1 MRNLWLKYT
10 LYRLGL
16 FIGLTILLALLGITW
31 IFAAILGAMISFA
44 ISMIWLSGLR
54 DELSKQIYQKRTKPK
69 AEDEQVEDQGQ

>member
-16 FIGLTILLALLGITW
+16 FIGLTLVFGLIGIPW
-31 IFAAILGAMISFA
+31 IFATILGAMVSFA

-54 DELSKQIYQKRTKPK
+54 DELSKTIYGKRNSPK
-69 AEDEQVEDQGQ
+69 TDDEKVEDEA

>member
-16 FIGLTILLALLGITW
+16 FIGLTLLLALLGIPW